1 MLNARA
7 VSKTIEESQPDV
19 IFHCAG
25 AAHVGSSWERAV
37 DTFATNVR
45 GTHILLEAVRR
56 SQLTTRIV
64 ITGSALVYRQSS
76 LALSEGAPLG
86 PSSPYAVSKLA
97 QEQLGIRLAEEDG
110 CKIILARSFNHHGP
124 RQSPSFAASGFAR
137 WIARIEAGQV
147 EPVIHAGNLDAV
159 RDLTDVRDV
168 VRAYR
173 MLANQGISGR
183 IYNVCSGRAYSI
195 REVLDRVIA
204 LTQVKV
210 RVQLNPSKFRPNDTP
225 VLLGDSTRI
234 RSEIGW
240 TPQVPL
246 NQTLSDLLDYWRQVD
261 RE

>member
-1 MLNARA
+1 
-7 VSKTIEESQPDV
+7 
-19 IFHCAG
+19 
-25 AAHVGSSWERAV
+25 
-37 DTFATNVR
+37 
-45 GTHILLEAVRR
+45 
-56 SQLTTRIV
+56 
-64 ITGSALVYRQSS
+64 
-76 LALSEGAPLG
+76 
-86 PSSPYAVSKLA
+86 
-97 QEQLGIRLAEEDG
+97 
-110 CKIILARSFNHHGP
+110 
-124 RQSPSFAASGFAR
+124 
-137 WIARIEAGQV
+137 
-147 EPVIHAGNLDAV
+147 
-159 RDLTDVRDV
+159 
-168 VRAYR
+168 